1 MYSLGKLKC
10 VLIFYSSLYEC
21 LSAIATGVVM
31 LCSLIDNTSVS
42 EEHIASIF
50 MASFLWIFGVTFV
63 SVFICFHIS

>member
-31 LCSLIDNTSVS
+31 LCSLITSCS
-42 EEHIASIF
+42 SMFFESAGSK
-50 MASFLWIFGVTFV
+50 
-63 SVFICFHIS
+63 